1 MCVQFKVALGEDF
14 PPQLPFAVGL
24 LCILMWTYVIIMRF
38 FKRVGFEMEI
48 IAFYLSTLSLAVTAS
63 AYPSTVLKQSIC
75 ICLGV
80 GLFFGLCWF
89 LRDLNRAK
97 RIVYIMMGIS
107 VLLLIINLAFGTTKY
122 GASNWVSIGGMSI
135 QPSELVK
142 IVFIYVG
149 AATLDELQQ
158 RKNLLIFM
166 GFSVFCLGCLALMG
180 DFGTALIF
188 FVTFLVISFLR
199 SGDFSKIILILGASG
214 LMGMMV
220 LRFKPYISRRF
231 DTWGHV
237 WDDPTGG
244 GFQQVQTMT
253 ASASGGL
260 PGLGAGNGKFSQVAA
275 SPTDLVFGLLSEE
288 WGLIIAILAVLCI
301 ITLGV
306 FAVRSI
312 IAGRSTYYSI
322 AACAATSMFIFQTI
336 LNVFGSVD
344 LLPLTGV
351 TFPFVS
357 SGGTSMLASWGLL
370 SFLKAADTRQN
381 ASFAIRLDKKGE
393 FDNELEG
400 GGLENPEDIFAAVDG
415 NRGGYQ
421 ENRNYR
427 NYDHARA
434 TGTSGR
440 SGTPGRSDASGRSG
454 TSGSP
459 GKRSHGIRNRNDDT
473 TIISSTS
480 SRPKRQVKYEN
491 ISDDEF
497 FNNLDSIRPG
507 DSFSERYDRV
517 SPTPSSAKKPQGRT
531 SSSGRSGQS
540 RTARSQ
546 AQKPQRSSSQRPAG
560 RSSTVRQSASG
571 SQTSR
576 TQPRPQTSRTRPKQR
591 EESQP
596 LTLEDIFGGDK
607 K

>member
-1 MCVQFKVALGEDF
+1 
-14 PPQLPFAVGL
+14 
-24 LCILMWTYVIIMRF
+24 
-38 FKRVGFEMEI
+38 
-48 IAFYLSTLSLAVTAS
+48 
-63 AYPSTVLKQSIC
+63 
-75 ICLGV
+75 
-80 GLFFGLCWF
+80 
-89 LRDLNRAK
+89 
-97 RIVYIMMGIS
+97 
-107 VLLLIINLAFGTTKY
+107 
-122 GASNWVSIGGMSI
+122 
-135 QPSELVK
+135 
-142 IVFIYVG
+142 
-149 AATLDELQQ
+149 
-158 RKNLLIFM
+158 M

-440 SGTPGRSDASGRSG
+440 SGTPG
-454 TSGSP
+454 SP

-497 FNNLDSIRPG
+497 FNNLDNIRPG

-540 RTARSQ
+540 RIARSQ
-546 AQKPQRSSSQRPAG
+546 AQKP
-560 RSSTVRQSASG
+560 
-571 SQTSR
+571 QTSR
-576 TQPRPQTSRTRPKQR
+576 TQPRPQTSRTRPKQQ

>member
-1 MCVQFKVALGEDF
+1 
-14 PPQLPFAVGL
+14 
-24 LCILMWTYVIIMRF
+24 
-38 FKRVGFEMEI
+38 
-48 IAFYLSTLSLAVTAS
+48 
-63 AYPSTVLKQSIC
+63 
-75 ICLGV
+75 
-80 GLFFGLCWF
+80 
-89 LRDLNRAK
+89 
-97 RIVYIMMGIS
+97 
-107 VLLLIINLAFGTTKY
+107 
-122 GASNWVSIGGMSI
+122 
-135 QPSELVK
+135 
-142 IVFIYVG
+142 
-149 AATLDELQQ
+149 
-158 RKNLLIFM
+158 
-166 GFSVFCLGCLALMG
+166 
-180 DFGTALIF
+180 
-188 FVTFLVISFLR
+188 
-199 SGDFSKIILILGASG
+199 
-214 LMGMMV
+214 
-220 LRFKPYISRRF
+220 
-231 DTWGHV
+231 
-237 WDDPTGG
+237 
-244 GFQQVQTMT
+244 
-253 ASASGGL
+253 
-260 PGLGAGNGKFSQVAA
+260 
-275 SPTDLVFGLLSEE
+275 
-288 WGLIIAILAVLCI
+288 
-301 ITLGV
+301 
-306 FAVRSI
+306 
-312 IAGRSTYYSI
+312 
-322 AACAATSMFIFQTI
+322 
-336 LNVFGSVD
+336 
-344 LLPLTGV
+344 
-351 TFPFVS
+351 
-357 SGGTSMLASWGLL
+357 MLASWGLL

-440 SGTPGRSDASGRSG
+440 SGTPGSPGRSDTSGRSV
-454 TSGSP
+454 TPGSP

-540 RTARSQ
+540 RTARPQ
-546 AQKPQRSSSQRPAG
+546 AQKPQRPSSQRPAG
-560 RSSTVRQSASG
+560 K
-571 SQTSR
+571 
-576 TQPRPQTSRTRPKQR
+576 PQTSRTRPKQQ

>member
-1 MCVQFKVALGEDF
+1 
-14 PPQLPFAVGL
+14 
-24 LCILMWTYVIIMRF
+24 
-38 FKRVGFEMEI
+38 
-48 IAFYLSTLSLAVTAS
+48 
-63 AYPSTVLKQSIC
+63 
-75 ICLGV
+75 
-80 GLFFGLCWF
+80 
-89 LRDLNRAK
+89 
-97 RIVYIMMGIS
+97 
-107 VLLLIINLAFGTTKY
+107 
-122 GASNWVSIGGMSI
+122 
-135 QPSELVK
+135 
-142 IVFIYVG
+142 
-149 AATLDELQQ
+149 
-158 RKNLLIFM
+158 
-166 GFSVFCLGCLALMG
+166 
-180 DFGTALIF
+180 
-188 FVTFLVISFLR
+188 
-199 SGDFSKIILILGASG
+199 
-214 LMGMMV
+214 
-220 LRFKPYISRRF
+220 
-231 DTWGHV
+231 
-237 WDDPTGG
+237 
-244 GFQQVQTMT
+244 
-253 ASASGGL
+253 
-260 PGLGAGNGKFSQVAA
+260 
-275 SPTDLVFGLLSEE
+275 
-288 WGLIIAILAVLCI
+288 
-301 ITLGV
+301 
-306 FAVRSI
+306 
-312 IAGRSTYYSI
+312 
-322 AACAATSMFIFQTI
+322 
-336 LNVFGSVD
+336 
-344 LLPLTGV
+344 
-351 TFPFVS
+351 
-357 SGGTSMLASWGLL
+357 MLASWGLL

-440 SGTPGRSDASGRSG
+440 SGTPGTDTSGRSG
-454 TSGSP
+454 TP

-540 RTARSQ
+540 RTARPQ
-546 AQKPQRSSSQRPAG
+546 AQKPQRPAG